1 MNVSPV
7 STAKLITL
15 PDLVF
20 GIYSKISYF
29 WRSKARVKEDGE
41 EVNFAMIL
49 YFGEYM
55 TKKGFMFAF

>member
-7 STAKLITL
+7 SSATLITL

-20 GIYSKISYF
+20 GIYSLSYF

-41 EVNFAMIL
+41 DVDFARIL

-55 TKKGFMFAF
+55 TKKEFMFAF